1 MFARHFHYMRF
12 LHVIRWL
19 MVVLTAAWLAMPA
32 PAQPALQT
40 NAPQSI
46 AELQAMIEAHINA
59 PRFNAA
65 VWGVKIMS
73 LDSGAVLYKH
83 HSDRLMSPASN
94 AKLFVSALALERM
107 GPDYR
112 IKTPIYC
119 TRFPD
124 KSGKLKGNLI
134 ICGRGDPS
142 WKLAPGQTSFWNVFS
157 PFVQALTNTGVKRI
171 TGDLMVDAT
180 YFHGPPHGSSWAVED
195 VQAPRGA
202 EISAI
207 TLLDNCAELRVL
219 PGAAV
224 GSPGLLEWITPA
236 VTLKLASHVT
246 TAPKGGTANLNAYR
260 LASEGT
266 LGVFGIIP
274 PGTNITLRVPV
285 PDPTTW
291 FASGLKQALAQRGI
305 QIDGQIRTARWPQA
319 PLFPKDAAWLTDV
332 TSPPMSELVK
342 AYLKTSQNLEADLVF
357 AHLGESTR
365 GANSPEDQTSEQL
378 AVAALNGYL
387 KGEQLPAEEVL
398 FDEGSGLSR
407 NNLTTANAVLALLD
421 HMSRQAVAEDFRNAL
436 PLAGVDGTLRRRMQG
451 TAAEANARA
460 KTGSLRSDIALSG
473 YVTSAAGEKL
483 AYSLLLNRH
492 VTPADVAGSS
502 DLDAIVLM
510 LANLAAR
517 SDGSS
522 VSQSSAAGN

>member
-1 MFARHFHYMRF
+1 MRLLSITRLLIAVFA
-12 LHVIRWL
+12 
-19 MVVLTAAWLAMPA
+19 TAWFAAPA
-32 PAQPALQT
+32 PAQPILQT

-46 AELQAMIEAHINA
+46 AELQAMIEAHITS

-142 WKLAPGQTSFWNVFS
+142 WKLAPGQTSFWDVFS
-157 PFVQALTNTGVKRI
+157 PFVQALNNTGVKRV
-171 TGDLMVDAT
+171 TGDLIVDAT

-202 EISAI
+202 EISAV
-207 TLLDNCAELRVL
+207 TLLDNCAELRVS
-219 PGAAV
+219 PGNIA

-236 VTLKLASHVT
+236 MNLKLSSHVT
-246 TAPKGGTANLNAYR
+246 TAPKGGMANLSTYR
-260 LASEGT
+260 AAADNT
-266 LGVFGIIP
+266 VGVFGIIP
-274 PGTNITLRVPV
+274 PGTNITLRIPV
-285 PDPTTW
+285 PDPTAW
-291 FASGLKQALAQRGI
+291 FASALKQALAQRGI
-305 QIDGQIRTARWPQA
+305 QIDGQVRTARWPQA
-319 PLFPKDAAWLTDV
+319 SLLPKDAAWLTDV
-332 TSPPMSELVK
+332 TSPPMNELVK
-342 AYLKTSQNLEADLVF
+342 AFLKTSQNLEADLVF

-387 KGEQLPAEEVL
+387 KGEQLPAEEVV

-407 NNLTTANAVLALLD
+407 NNLTTANAVLALLE
-421 HMSRQAVAEDFRNAL
+421 HMSRQAMAEDFRNAL

-473 YVTSAAGEKL
+473 YVNSAAGEKL

-492 VTPADVAGSS
+492 VTPADSPGYN
-502 DLDAIVLM
+502 DLDEIVIM
-510 LANLAAR
+510 LASLAAR
-517 SDGSS
+517 SDGSTD
-522 VSQSSAAGN
+522 SQPSAVGN

>member
-1 MFARHFHYMRF
+1 MS
-12 LHVIRWL
+12 LSSVIRTF
-19 MVVLTAAWLAMPA
+19 VAVFAIAWITPSA
-32 PAQPALQT
+32 PAQPILQT

-46 AELQAMIEAHINA
+46 AELQAMIEAHVTA
-59 PRFNAA
+59 PRFNAS
-65 VWGVKIMS
+65 VWGVKVMS

-83 HSDRLMSPASN
+83 HADRLMSPASN
-94 AKLFVSALALERM
+94 TKLFVGALALERL

-124 KSGKLKGNLI
+124 KNGKLKGSLI

-142 WKLAPGQTSFWNVFS
+142 WRLGAGQTSFWDAFT
-157 PFVQALTNTGVKRI
+157 PFVQALNNTGVRRV
-171 TGDLMVDAT
+171 TGDLIVDAT

-207 TLLDNCAELRVL
+207 TLMDNCAELRVS
-219 PGAAV
+219 PGPFAGA
-224 GSPGLLEWITPA
+224 PGLLQWITPSMP
-236 VTLKLASHVT
+236 LKLVSHTT
-246 TAPKGGTANLNAYR
+246 TAPKGGTVTLTTYR
-260 LASEGT
+260 VPGEDT
-266 LGVFGIIP
+266 IGVFGIIP
-274 PGTNITLRVPV
+274 PGTNVTLRIPV
-285 PDPTTW
+285 PNPTAW
-291 FASGLKQALAQRGI
+291 FASALKEALAQRGI
-305 QIDGQIRTARWPQA
+305 QIEGQVRTACWPQA
-319 PLFPKDAAWLTDV
+319 SLLPKDAAWLADV
-332 TSPPMSELVK
+332 SSPPLSEMVK
-342 AYLKTSQNLEADLVF
+342 AFMKVSQNLEADLVF

-378 AVAALNGYL
+378 AVVALDGYL
-387 KGEQLPAEEVL
+387 RGEQLPAEEVL
-398 FDEGSGLSR
+398 VDEGSGLSR
-407 NNLTTANAVLALLD
+407 NNLTTANAMLALLE
-421 HMSRQAVAEDFRNAL
+421 HMSRQSTAEDFYNAL

-483 AYSLLLNRH
+483 AFSLLLNRH
-492 VTPADVAGSS
+492 VSSADSPGYNE
-502 DLDAIVLM
+502 LDAIVVM

-517 SDGSS
+517 SDDSGEPRT
-522 VSQSSAAGN
+522 SAVQN